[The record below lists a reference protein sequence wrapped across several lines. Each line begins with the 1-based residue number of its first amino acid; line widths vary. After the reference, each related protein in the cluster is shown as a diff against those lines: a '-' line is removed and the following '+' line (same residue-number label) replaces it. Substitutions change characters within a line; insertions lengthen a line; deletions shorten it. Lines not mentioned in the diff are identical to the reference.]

1 MTESRANKA
10 ENRLEYWAL
19 DQLKPYKKNARTHS
33 TEQVKQLAASIVEFG
48 FTNPILATADGDMI
62 AGHGRLEAAR
72 ELGLKK
78 VPVLILEHLSEAQR
92 KAYVIAD
99 NQLALNASW
108 DKDLL
113 QEEVMSLNLLDFNLD
128 LLGFNEVD
136 LSQMLDPEGIDNDE
150 SPDDFDE
157 VDEDLDVEHRCPSC
171 GYEWS
176 GKS

>member
-1 MTESRANKA
+1 
-10 ENRLEYWAL
+10 
-19 DQLKPYKKNARTHS
+19 
-33 TEQVKQLAASIVEFG
+33 
-48 FTNPILATADGDMI
+48 MI